1 MEYDKDL
8 DDAIIN
14 ELYFKNSNLKR
25 GYNELYSLV
34 NDNYFKKKKC
44 NINKDLSRSTFN
56 FHLHKLLSENVLEKH
71 DSGMK
76 GSKIPYFL
84 SKKTII
90 EIKYKIFEIKSK
102 REQQKI
108 KESDAERHKKLYLL
122 LLFAS
127 FPEDSRFLP
136 SKKLTE
142 TEFNNFLN
150 KLNMQEENLQIVN
163 KIIYDSNNFLT
174 PTEGEWNDYGNYP
187 YPTLFSESLVHL
199 YQRRSLWKIL
209 ENKIKNKEITK
220 DKIYMLYRK
229 ITFESFD
236 RFQIEKRFYQL
247 SKEISPTPFYYIEYT
262 IYNKGFILED
272 LINQKR
278 RIFYE
283 SIGFTADEIKE
294 TIKIGL
300 EEKIII
306 PSNFIDSRYIIFDK
320 ELEKYLER
328 CTNFVYAIL
337 DIIITLS
344 KYFKPSEEERKYL
357 ELFKG
362 KVYSNKILN
371 ENYELRQKRNPE
383 NVEPILNIAI
393 YELDNWIFQNYLDLT
408 VPSINN
414 DLVNKYNI
422 PLDIILEAIYPKLI
436 QNSIKKKIRNVMNKN
451 KLEIQNYNTN
461 KKR

>member
-1 MEYDKDL
+1 M
-8 DDAIIN
+8 
-14 ELYFKNSNLKR
+14 
-25 GYNELYSLV
+25 
-34 NDNYFKKKKC
+34 
-44 NINKDLSRSTFN
+44 
-56 FHLHKLLSENVLEKH
+56 
-71 DSGMK
+71 
-76 GSKIPYFL
+76 
-84 SKKTII
+84 
-90 EIKYKIFEIKSK
+90 
-102 REQQKI
+102 
-108 KESDAERHKKLYLL
+108 
-122 LLFAS
+122 
-127 FPEDSRFLP
+127 
-136 SKKLTE
+136 
-142 TEFNNFLN
+142 
-150 KLNMQEENLQIVN
+150 
-163 KIIYDSNNFLT
+163 
-174 PTEGEWNDYGNYP
+174 
-187 YPTLFSESLVHL
+187 
-199 YQRRSLWKIL
+199 
-209 ENKIKNKEITK
+209 
-220 DKIYMLYRK
+220 
-229 ITFESFD
+229 
-236 RFQIEKRFYQL
+236 
-247 SKEISPTPFYYIEYT
+247 
-262 IYNKGFILED
+262 
-272 LINQKR
+272 INQKR

-344 KYFKPSEEERKYL
+344 KYLKPSEEERKYL